1 MIRTERDINKLMLNT
16 FLCLF
21 SVALIDGFNLRG
33 KSLQKTLELFEIPRK
48 QASVINQKIGFVL
61 VFYEKYSLNLSQ
73 KNHFST

>member
-33 KSLQKTLELFEIPRK
+33 KSLQKTLERFEILRK

-61 VFYEKYSLNLSQ
+61 VFYEEYLLNLSQ
-73 KNHFST
+73 KNHFSS